1 MPKKPNDSQVKVSFD
16 NDTNQ
21 TRKVE
26 MPFEDQTNQTRKVG
40 MPLEKNSF
48 DTLGDQ
54 ENPFTKMESNPA
66 NLERCVKH
74 VKGKKGIDNPWAV
87 CNASISKSKD

>member
-1 MPKKPNDSQVKVSFD
+1 MAKNIESLKLPTEA
-16 NDTNQ
+16 DTNQ
-21 TRKVE
+21 TR
-26 MPFEDQTNQTRKVG
+26 TVG
-40 MPLEKNSF
+40 MMKESSNI
-48 DTLGDQ
+48 DTLGDR